1 MGIEFG
7 MRAFFGI
14 FFSFNGNNN
23 IDESDCVCTKSE
35 CYCENFYQNEKL
47 VSNDELSF
55 EENLQSKFIYLF
67 FVRNHK
73 FSNFFKVF
81 FSLSLSFEMCNL

>member
-14 FFSFNGNNN
+14 FCSFNGNNN
-23 IDESDCVCTKSE
+23 ADESDCVCTKSE
-35 CYCENFYQNEKL
+35 CYCENFYRNEKL

-55 EENLQSKFIYLF
+55 EGNLQSKFIYFLCGTI
-67 FVRNHK
+67 
-73 FSNFFKVF
+73 NFQIF
-81 FSLSLSFEMCNL
+81 FSSFFPVSSFEM